1 MVLQTS
7 NPQCES
13 GVGELWLQACLDS
26 RVGPLIKNKQH
37 QPSVLCLALLMGNG
51 LCSASL
57 PPSLVLCS
65 EGRDADPVP
74 SLLMSFLILIRDKV
88 NSRYSHKGDSGQTL
102 QQELPGS
109 VDAKQQTPVVALK
122 YILASSIG

>member
-1 MVLQTS
+1 M
-7 NPQCES
+7 
-13 GVGELWLQACLDS
+13 
-26 RVGPLIKNKQH
+26 
-37 QPSVLCLALLMGNG
+37 LCLALFVGNG
-51 LCSASL
+51 LYSASL
-57 PPSLVLCS
+57 SPSLVLCS

-102 QQELPGS
+102 QPELPGS

-122 YILASSIG
+122 YILASNIG